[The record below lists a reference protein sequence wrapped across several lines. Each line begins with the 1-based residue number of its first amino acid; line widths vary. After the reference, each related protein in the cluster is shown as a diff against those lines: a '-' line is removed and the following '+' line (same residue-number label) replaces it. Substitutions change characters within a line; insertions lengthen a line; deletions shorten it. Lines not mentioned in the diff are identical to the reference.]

1 MTGTSNNETPG
12 TGGDRGSRPPQADV
26 IQPDNDPQRVAVL
39 PEDRHRRP
47 RIGSRLRS
55 SRVRPDPP
63 DLGALAKEAV
73 ISFLHDASIATA
85 EREAMRAE
93 TAAAGTSTAATVG
106 TGVTN
111 GPGEADR
118 ISAAAD
124 EPRPGTAAADARR
137 VDAESVAWRAASVG
151 LATLD
156 RIEAAAASIE
166 ADIRAAL
173 QAQADLQAGAGAAAE
188 AAVSAAASAWQAA
201 ATAVEADSRVK
212 IAAAPGRAFCDDHRR
227 PSHHRDDSRGGGRH
241 SPRLRQ
247 RGRPRGP
254 SNRPY

>member
-12 TGGDRGSRPPQADV
+12 PGGDWGSRPPQAHV

-39 PEDRHRRP
+39 PGDGHRRP
-47 RIGSRLRS
+47 RSGRRLRS
-55 SRVRPDPP
+55 SHVRPYAP

-85 EREAMRAE
+85 EREAVRAE
-93 TAAAGTSTAATVG
+93 PAVAGPRTAATVG
-106 TGVTN
+106 PGVTN
-111 GPGEADR
+111 DLGEADG
-118 ISAAAD
+118 IPAAAG
-124 EPRPGTAAADARR
+124 EPRPGTAPADAGRL
-137 VDAESVAWRAASVG
+137 DAESVAWRAASVS
-151 LATLD
+151 LATLG

-212 IAAAPGRAFCDDHRR
+212 IALRRVEHFVAITVVLLIIAMILVVVGAAPLG
-227 PSHHRDDSRGGGRH
+227 
-241 SPRLRQ
+241 
-247 RGRPRGP
+247 
-254 SNRPY
+254 

>member
-12 TGGDRGSRPPQADV
+12 PGGDRGSRPPQADV
-26 IQPDNDPQRVAVL
+26 IQPDNGTQSVDVL

-55 SRVRPDPP
+55 SHAPPEPP
-63 DLGALAKEAV
+63 DLGELAKEAV

-85 EREAMRAE
+85 EREATRAE
-93 TAAAGTSTAATVG
+93 TAVAGTGPAATVG
-106 TGVTN
+106 TGLLN
-111 GPGEADR
+111 GPGAAEE
-118 ISAAAD
+118 ISVAD
-124 EPRPGTAAADARR
+124 EPLPGPAASYVSRLDADS
-137 VDAESVAWRAASVG
+137 EAWRAASVG

-166 ADIRAAL
+166 ADIRTAL

-188 AAVSAAASAWQAA
+188 AAVSAAASAWQSA

-212 IAAAPGRAFCDDHRR
+212 IAARR
-227 PSHHRDDSRGGGRH
+227 VEHFVMITVVLLIIAMILVVVGATPIG
-241 SPRLRQ
+241 
-247 RGRPRGP
+247 
-254 SNRPY
+254 

>member
-12 TGGDRGSRPPQADV
+12 PGGDRGSRPPQADV
-26 IQPDNDPQRVAVL
+26 IQPDNDPRRVAVL
-39 PEDRHRRP
+39 PGDGHGRP
-47 RIGSRLRS
+47 RSGRRLRS
-55 SRVRPDPP
+55 SRVRPDAP
-63 DLGALAKEAV
+63 DLGALARDAV
-73 ISFLHDASIATA
+73 ISFLHDASNATA

-93 TAAAGTSTAATVG
+93 TAMPGTGTAATAG

-111 GPGEADR
+111 GPGEADG

-124 EPRPGTAAADARR
+124 EPRPGTAA
-137 VDAESVAWRAASVG
+137 DAESVAWRAASVG

-188 AAVSAAASAWQAA
+188 AAVSAAASAWQAS
-201 ATAVEADSRVK
+201 ATAVEADSRAK
-212 IAAAPGRAFCDDHRR
+212 IALRR
-227 PSHHRDDSRGGGRH
+227 VEHFVTITVVLLIIAMILVVVGATPLG
-241 SPRLRQ
+241 
-247 RGRPRGP
+247 
-254 SNRPY
+254 

>member
-12 TGGDRGSRPPQADV
+12 PGGDWGSRRPQADV

-39 PEDRHRRP
+39 PGDGPRRP
-47 RIGSRLRS
+47 RGGRRLRS
-55 SRVRPDPP
+55 SHVRPDAP
-63 DLGALAKEAV
+63 DLGALAKDAV

-85 EREAMRAE
+85 EREAVRAE
-93 TAAAGTSTAATVG
+93 TAVPGTRIAATAGTGAT
-106 TGVTN
+106 N
-111 GPGEADR
+111 DPGEADG

-124 EPRPGTAAADARR
+124 EPLPGTAAAGARR
-137 VDAESVAWRAASVG
+137 ADAESVAWRAASVG

-156 RIEAAAASIE
+156 RIEAAAAGIE

-201 ATAVEADSRVK
+201 TTAVEADSRVK
-212 IAAAPGRAFCDDHRR
+212 IALRR
-227 PSHHRDDSRGGGRH
+227 VEHFVTITVVLLIIAMILVVVGATPLG
-241 SPRLRQ
+241 
-247 RGRPRGP
+247 
-254 SNRPY
+254 

>member
-1 MTGTSNNETPG
+1 MTGAENNEAPG
-12 TGGDRGSRPPQADV
+12 TGGDRGSRPPQAGAV
-26 IQPDNDPQRVAVL
+26 PPDNGTQRVAVL
-39 PEDRHRRP
+39 PGDGHRRP
-47 RIGSRLRS
+47 RIGSRPRS
-55 SRVRPDPP
+55 PRVQSDPP

-85 EREAMRAE
+85 ERESVRAE
-93 TAAAGTSTAATVG
+93 TAVAGTRTAAAAG

-118 ISAAAD
+118 IPAAAE
-124 EPRPGTAAADARR
+124 EPLPGSAPADARR

-156 RIEAAAASIE
+156 RIEAAAAKIE

-173 QAQADLQAGAGAAAE
+173 QAQGDLQAGAGAAAE

-212 IAAAPGRAFCDDHRR
+212 IALRR
-227 PSHHRDDSRGGGRH
+227 VEHFVTITVVLLIIAMILVVVGATPLG
-241 SPRLRQ
+241 
-247 RGRPRGP
+247 
-254 SNRPY
+254 

>member
-1 MTGTSNNETPG
+1 MTGTANNETPG
-12 TGGDRGSRPPQADV
+12 TGGDGGSRPPQADV
-26 IQPDNDPQRVAVL
+26 NQPASGPQRVAVL
-39 PEDRHRRP
+39 PGDGHRRP
-47 RIGSRLRS
+47 RSGRRLRS
-55 SRVRPDPP
+55 SRVRPDAP

-85 EREAMRAE
+85 EREAVRAE
-93 TAAAGTSTAATVG
+93 TAVAGTRTAATTG

-111 GPGEADR
+111 GPGEADG
-118 ISAAAD
+118 ISAAAGG
-124 EPRPGTAAADARR
+124 PLPGTAAADASR

-151 LATLD
+151 LATLS

-173 QAQADLQAGAGAAAE
+173 QAQAELQAGAGAAAE

-212 IAAAPGRAFCDDHRR
+212 IALRR
-227 PSHHRDDSRGGGRH
+227 VEHFVTITIILLIIAMILVVVGATPLG
-241 SPRLRQ
+241 
-247 RGRPRGP
+247 
-254 SNRPY
+254 